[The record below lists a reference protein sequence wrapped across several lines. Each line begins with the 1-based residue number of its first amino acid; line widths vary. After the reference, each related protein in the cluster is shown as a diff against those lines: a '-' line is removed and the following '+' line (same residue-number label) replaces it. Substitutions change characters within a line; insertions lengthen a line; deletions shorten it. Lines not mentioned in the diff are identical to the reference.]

1 MDIYGIFIH
10 RPFLALVPAALFGL
24 FYWQS
29 RRLVVLIAM
38 LAWIAY
44 FIYEQAMKL
53 RILCTGDCNIRVDIL
68 LYYPI
73 LILLSVLAIVVYVI
87 TKRSPK
93 A

>member
-1 MDIYGIFIH
+1 
-10 RPFLALVPAALFGL
+10 
-24 FYWQS
+24 
-29 RRLVVLIAM
+29 M

>member
-1 MDIYGIFIH
+1 M
-10 RPFLALVPAALFGL
+10 
-24 FYWQS
+24 
-29 RRLVVLIAM
+29 IAM